1 MRTWP
6 LAAALCLTLSAS
18 AKALM
23 IATPSIPA
31 RVAVVDR
38 VVVGKV
44 TKLAE
49 KLVPAEMTKGD
60 TRQMRIATIAVS
72 EPLFGTKAKEIQV
85 GFFPPALAG
94 GRVIRRYPAVD
105 LAAGDEALFYLT
117 RHPTKKNVYVA
128 TMYYDVAKKQGNPN
142 FDAELAEAR
151 KAAKL
156 LADPKAGLESKDAA
170 DRCAAASMLITR
182 YRAKRPGS
190 RTETLSQPESKQLLT
205 ALASADW
212 DSRVARGRLHP
223 ATVFSSLP
231 LTAKDGWTPPN
242 DFAHFNQ
249 AAKKWLQDNAGTYRV
264 RRFVWPGSDEKNP
277 EPE

>member
-23 IATPSIPA
+23 IAPPSIPG

-44 TKLAE
+44 TKLTE
-49 KLVPAEMTKGD
+49 KLVPAAMTKGD
-60 TRQMRIATIAVS
+60 TRQMRIATITVS
-72 EPLFGTKAKEIQV
+72 EPLFGPKAKEIQV
-85 GFFPPALAG
+85 GYFPPAPPG
-94 GRVIRRYPAVD
+94 GRVIRRQPALE

-117 RHPTKKNVYVA
+117 RHPTKKNVYLA

-142 FDAELAEAR
+142 FDAELAEAK

-156 LADPKAGLESKDAA
+156 LAAPKAGLESKDAA
-170 DRCAAASMLITR
+170 ERYAAASLLLTR
-182 YRAKRPGS
+182 YRTKRPGS
-190 RTETLSQPESKQLLT
+190 RTETLSQAESKRLLT
-205 ALASADW
+205 ALAGADW
-212 DSRVARGRLHP
+212 DSRVGRGRLHP
-223 ATVFSSLP
+223 TAVFSSLG
-231 LTAKDGWTPPN
+231 LTAKDGWTPPA
-242 DFAHFNQ
+242 DFGQFGQ

-264 RRFVWPGSDEKNP
+264 QRFVWPGSDERNP